1 MIFQRIESEGIAHYS
16 YLIGDGHD
24 AAVIDPR
31 FDCDVYIEEA
41 HFAGLRIRHIF
52 ETHRHEDFV
61 LGSAALAGKT
71 SAEIWH
77 ADSQWPYKYGQ
88 AARQGQKWSIGRL
101 TIEALSSP
109 GHTPGS
115 MSYLLRDPNG
125 NAWVVFT
132 GDALFAGDVGRVDF
146 LGMDEAPRMAGLLYN
161 TIFETLLPLG
171 DGVIV
176 CPAHGAGSV
185 CASDI
190 SERMWTTIGLE
201 RLHNPKLQVKDR
213 NEFISLT
220 AKKLEY
226 PPYFR
231 LMEKLNLEGP
241 QFTYNLPLPLSVSEF
256 VQIAQDAVIVDTRT
270 EVAFGASH
278 VPGSLFIW
286 LSGIP
291 AFAGW
296 FLPYDRPILLV
307 NETDNPNQVVRY
319 LARLGYNNIAGF
331 LAGGMLAWQTA
342 GYESSTIRTT
352 TVQEFCS
359 LIDQR
364 GLPWLLDVRSL
375 SELNHTGRL
384 RGAYHIHLT
393 ELQERM
399 DEVPKDKPVYIF
411 CASGLRSMVAASFL
425 KRAGWQDLTVVLGG
439 LAGWKSVSCPIRK

>member
-1 MIFQRIESEGIAHYS
+1 M
-16 YLIGDGHD
+16 
-24 AAVIDPR
+24 IDPR
-31 FDCDVYIEEA
+31 FDCDVYVEEA

-52 ETHRHEDFV
+52 ETHRQEDFV
-61 LGSAALAGKT
+61 LGSATLAKRTG
-71 SAEIWH
+71 AAIWH
-77 ADSQWPYKYGQ
+77 ADSQWPYEYGQ
-88 AARQGQKWSIGRL
+88 ALRQGQKWSIGRL

-109 GHTPGS
+109 GHTLGS
-115 MSYLLRDPNG
+115 MSYLLYDPNG
-125 NAWVVFT
+125 KAWVVFT

-146 LGMDEAPRMAGLLYN
+146 MGMDEAPRMAGLLYD

-185 CASDI
+185 CAADI
-190 SERMWTTIGLE
+190 GERMWTTIGLE
-201 RLHNPKLQVKDR
+201 RLHNPKLQVEDR

-220 AKKLEY
+220 AKKMEY

-231 LMEKLNLEGP
+231 VMEKLNLEGP
-241 QFTYNLPLPLSVSEF
+241 QFTYNVPPPLSVGEF
-256 VQIAQDAVIVDTRT
+256 VQIAQDAVILDTRS

-286 LSGIP
+286 LSGIS

-296 FLPYDRPILLV
+296 FLPYDRPIVLV

-331 LAGGMLAWQTA
+331 LAWGMLTWQVA
-342 GYESSTIRTT
+342 GCERATIRTV
-352 TVQEFCS
+352 TVQELCS
-359 LIDQR
+359 LIDEK

-375 SELNHTGRL
+375 SELSHTGRL
-384 RGAYHIHLT
+384 IGAYHIHLT
-393 ELQERM
+393 ELQERR
-399 DEVPKDKPVYIF
+399 DEVPKDRPVYIF

-425 KRAGWQDLTVVLGG
+425 KRAGWENMIVVFGG
-439 LAGWKSVSCPIRK
+439 LAGWKSVTCPIKK